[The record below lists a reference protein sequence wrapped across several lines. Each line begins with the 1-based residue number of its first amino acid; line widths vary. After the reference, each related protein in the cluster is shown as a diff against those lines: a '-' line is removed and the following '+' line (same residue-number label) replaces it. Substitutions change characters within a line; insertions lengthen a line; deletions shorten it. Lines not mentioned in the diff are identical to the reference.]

1 MQVELIVQALRT
13 RCPVFVNRV
22 AGAADF
28 KMLEEATHLA
38 VPCAFVVPLDD
49 SPDQNASSNSTRQT
63 MVDSFAVIVA
73 LDNTPDEK
81 GQGAAATVDSL
92 RTALWAALLGWQPTA
107 DYDGITYQ
115 GGQLLRLT
123 RARLWY
129 QFEFGASMEIGPED
143 GYQATALAALPA
155 FAGATLQLDPIEP
168 RDPNVAGDGPDGRID
183 VTFTTPPSGDFE
195 Q

>member
-1 MQVELIVQALRT
+1 MQLELIVQALRQ
-13 RCPVFVNRV
+13 RCPDFSNRV

-28 KMLEEATHLA
+28 KMLEEATNLA
-38 VPCAFVVPLDD
+38 VPSAFVIPLDD
-49 SPDQNASSNSTRQT
+49 SPDDNVSANSTRQS

-73 LDNTPDEK
+73 ISNLADEK
-81 GQGAAATVDSL
+81 GQGAAATIHGL
-92 RTALWAALLGWQPTA
+92 RTVLWKALLGWQPSA

-129 QFEFGASMEIGPED
+129 QFEFGASMEIGPDD
-143 GYQATALAALPA
+143 GYQATALAGLPA
-155 FAGATLQLDPIEP
+155 FKGATLQLDPVDP
-168 RDPNVAGDGPDGRID
+168 RDANAAGSGPDGRNV
-183 VTFTTPPSGDFE
+183 VTFTTPPTGDFP

>member
-1 MQVELIVQALRT
+1 MQLELIIQALRA
-13 RCPVFVNRV
+13 RCPVFSNRV

-28 KMLEEATHLA
+28 KMLEESTGLA
-38 VPCAFVVPLDD
+38 VPSAFVVPLDD
-49 SPDQNASSNSTRQT
+49 SPDENTSGNSTRQS

-81 GQGAAATVDSL
+81 GQGAAATVNTL
-92 RTALWAALLGWQPTA
+92 RTALWAALLGWQPGA

-115 GGQLLRLT
+115 GGQLLKLT

-143 GYQATALAALPA
+143 GYQALDLAALPH
-155 FAGATLQLDPIEP
+155 FDGANLHLDPIDP
-168 RDPNVAGDGPDGRID
+168 RDPNVAGTGPDGRID
-183 VTFTTPPSGDFE
+183 VTFAAPKSGALE
-195 Q
+195 

>member
-1 MQVELIVQALRT
+1 MQVELIVQALRL
-13 RCPVFVNRV
+13 RCPVFSNRV

-49 SPDQNASSNSTRQT
+49 SPDQNASANSTRQT

-81 GQGAAATVDSL
+81 GQGAASTVDSL

-143 GYQATALAALPA
+143 GYQATALAGLPP
-155 FAGATLQLDPIEP
+155 FEGANLQIDPVEP
-168 RDPNVAGDGPDGRID
+168 RDPNVAGTGPDGRID

>member
-1 MQVELIVQALRT
+1 MQLELIVQALRQ
-13 RCPVFVNRV
+13 RCPVFSDRV

-28 KMLEEATHLA
+28 KMLEEATNVA
-38 VPCAFVVPLDD
+38 VPSAFVIPLDD
-49 SPDQNASSNSTRQT
+49 SPDENASATSTRQT

-73 LDNTPDEK
+73 ISNLADEK

-92 RTALWAALLGWQPTA
+92 RTVLWGALLGWQPTA

-129 QFEFGASMEIGPED
+129 QFELGASMEIGPED
-143 GYQATALAALPA
+143 GYQGTALIGLPP
-155 FAGATLQLDPIEP
+155 FEGATLQLDPIEP
-168 RDPNVAGDGPDGRID
+168 RDANAPGTGPDGRNV
-183 VTFTTPPSGDFE
+183 VTFTTPPTGDFE